1 MMFTAGDTASREM
14 ACEKSGRLQM
24 RSVKDAVSHISGG
37 ARDLPMWM
45 SKVSQSKERG
55 TR

>member
-1 MMFTAGDTASREM
+1 MFAGDTASREM

-45 SKVSQSKERG
+45 SKVSQSKE
-55 TR
+55 